1 MCPAGFLQN
10 PERLFHRKRFL
21 INTLAG
27 QGIKHIDHRHDS
39 GTERDLLAGK
49 MIRIATAVPFLVVV
63 QCHFL
68 CHFQVGVTFNI
79 GQRFLND
86 LPAGKG
92 MSLNDFKFIFCQSA
106 RFIQHHVRNLDLSDV
121 VQRCRLA
128 HAFLH
133 LRCQYFCILR
143 HFRQIF
149 HQNTQIFAG
158 SLDMLT
164 SEIIPGFHHIGKAD
178 DDLVLDLLKPPI
190 RVPQRF
196 LLHKHSHTAVQC
208 QHELMHSLHH
218 VIK

>member
-1 MCPAGFLQN
+1 MCQKRSHNFRIKVCSVRFLQN

-49 MIRIATAVPFLVVV
+49 MIRIAAAVPFLVVV

-68 CHFQVGVTFNI
+68 CHFQVRVTFNI

-86 LPAGKG
+86 LPAGKSMG
-92 MSLNDFKFIFCQSA
+92 LNDFKFIFCQSA
-106 RFIQHHVRNLDLSDV
+106 RFIQYHVRNLDLSDV

-133 LRCQYFCILR
+133 LRCQYFCIFR

-158 SLDMLT
+158 SG
-164 SEIIPGFHHIGKAD
+164 SPEAAG
-178 DDLVLDLLKPPI
+178 
-190 RVPQRF
+190 
-196 LLHKHSHTAVQC
+196 
-208 QHELMHSLHH
+208 
-218 VIK
+218 